1 MLRPRPSLLVRSTL
15 LVALCC
21 APLLA
26 AADDAPA
33 TPDARLLVTL
43 QRVSAA
49 PGNLRVALYR
59 EAQTFRQEEHAFK
72 VISAPAVAGDVKL
85 SFDHL
90 PAGRYAIV
98 AYHDEDA
105 DGKLKLR
112 LGMFPIEG
120 YGLSNNPSVIGP
132 PRFADSA
139 FDVAAPETSV
149 SIKLS
154 Y

>member
-1 MLRPRPSLLVRSTL
+1 MKLPLPPVLARSTL
-15 LVALCC
+15 IVALACL
-21 APLLA
+21 PLA
-26 AADDAPA
+26 AAAANDE
-33 TPDARLLVTL
+33 ARLLVTL
-43 QRVSAA
+43 RQVSAA

-59 EAQTFRQEEHAFK
+59 DAETFRKEDRAYQ
-72 VISAPAVAGDVKL
+72 VVSAPAAAGEVKL
-85 SFDHL
+85 AVDSL

-112 LGMFPIEG
+112 LGMFPVEG
-120 YGLSNNPSVIGP
+120 YGLSNNPAVIGP

-139 FDVAAPETSV
+139 FDVAAPETS
-149 SIKLS
+149 IAIDLS